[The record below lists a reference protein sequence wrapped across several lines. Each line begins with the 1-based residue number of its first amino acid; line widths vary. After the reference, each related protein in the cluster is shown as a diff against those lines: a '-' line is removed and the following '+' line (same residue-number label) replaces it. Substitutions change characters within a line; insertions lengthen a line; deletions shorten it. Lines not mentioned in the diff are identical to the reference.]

1 MKNAGQDKKG
11 VALVSGAS
19 RGLGAATLAS
29 LAERGWYVYGTAT
42 TAAGTKTID
51 QALKERGLSGC
62 GLVLQAESPESL
74 KDLMATIE
82 ERQHTPLVLVNN
94 LGTTRDA
101 LLMRMKEEDWQ
112 QVIDINLGSAYRL
125 CKACVR
131 GMLKARWGRIINMAS
146 ISGLMGNPGQCNY
159 AASKAGLGGL
169 SRSLAH
175 ELAPRGITVNCI
187 APGFIDTDMVRQ
199 LPEKQRQAILEQV
212 PVGRFGKSHEV
223 AKLVAFLADEEA
235 AYITGE
241 TINISGGLYMS

>member
-1 MKNAGQDKKG
+1 
-11 VALVSGAS
+11 
-19 RGLGAATLAS
+19 
-29 LAERGWYVYGTAT
+29 
-42 TAAGTKTID
+42 
-51 QALKERGLSGC
+51 
-62 GLVLQAESPESL
+62 
-74 KDLMATIE
+74 
-82 ERQHTPLVLVNN
+82 
-94 LGTTRDA
+94 
-101 LLMRMKEEDWQ
+101 
-112 QVIDINLGSAYRL
+112 
-125 CKACVR
+125 
-131 GMLKARWGRIINMAS
+131 
-146 ISGLMGNPGQCNY
+146 MGNPGQCNY

-187 APGFIDTDMVRQ
+187 APGYIDTDMVRQ